1 MANNL
6 LSYSG
11 ITAKVKAMESNL
23 FKNDDYVKISNL
35 ETVSE
40 FINFLKSNPAYE
52 PLFSG
57 FEEGSLHRG
66 QVEELIVNSLFDG
79 YSRIY
84 RFCNSEQRK
93 ALIFLS
99 FRFETTIIKY
109 CLQHVFNDEYEY
121 KGSNFDV
128 LFNKRLKIN
137 LEQLT
142 SARSVDEFI
151 NLLKDTEYYPILKA
165 IQNTNNPTLFDYE
178 MQLDIYYFKKVW
190 KLKDKYLKGDSNK
203 AYTEILGKQADLL
216 NILWIYRS
224 KKYYDIDSAKIYSY
238 IIPISYKLKKKEI
251 TALIETNSIEELV
264 TLVNTSYYVKAY
276 GITEI
281 TSFEN
286 LYRTLL
292 SKIYKSNKQKYP
304 HSMAPVQQYLYFK
317 ELEIDKLTTVL
328 ECIRYKLQPNETLS
342 YIQ

>member
-6 LSYSG
+6 LTYSG

-23 FKNDDYVKISNL
+23 FKSDDYNKICNL
-35 ETVSE
+35 ETIPE
-40 FINFLKSNPAYE
+40 FINFLKANPSYA
-52 PLFSG
+52 PIFSG
-57 FEEGSLHRG
+57 IDEGALHRG
-66 QVEELIVNSLFDG
+66 EIEHLIVNSLYDS

-84 RFCNSEQRK
+84 RFCNQEQRH
-93 ALIFLS
+93 ALTFLS
-99 FRFETTIIKY
+99 FRFETNIIKY
-109 CLQHVFNDEYEY
+109 CLQHVFNNEYEY

-128 LFNKRLKIN
+128 FFCKRLKVS
-137 LEQLT
+137 LEQLST
-142 SARSVDEFI
+142 AKSIDEFI
-151 NLLKDTEYYPILKA
+151 NCLRNTEYYPILKA

-178 MQLDIYYFKKVW
+178 MQLDIYYFTKVW

-203 AYTEILGKQADLL
+203 AYTEILGKKIDLL
-216 NILWIYRS
+216 NVLWIYRS
-224 KKYYDIDSAKIYSY
+224 KKYYDIEPSKIYSY

-251 TALIETNSIEELV
+251 TTYIESNTVEELV
-264 TLVNTSYYVKAY
+264 TFLNTSYYVRVN

-286 LYRTLL
+286 LYKVLITKVY
-292 SKIYKSNKQKYP
+292 STNKQKYP
-304 HSMAPVQQYLYFK
+304 NSMAPVQNYLYLK

-328 ECIRYKLQPNETLS
+328 ECIRYKLQPNETLN

>member
-11 ITAKVKAMESNL
+11 ITAKVKAMEGNL

-35 ETVSE
+35 ETVPE
-40 FINFLKSNPAYE
+40 FINFLKTNSAYK

-57 FEEGSLHRG
+57 FDEGSLHRG
-66 QVEELIVNSLFDG
+66 QVEELIVNSLFDS
-79 YSRIY
+79 YTRIY
-84 RFCNSEQRK
+84 RFCNREQRN

-99 FRFETTIIKY
+99 IRFETNIIKH
-109 CLQHVFNDEYEY
+109 CLQHVFNNEYEY
-121 KGSNFDV
+121 KGSSFDS
-128 LFNKRLKIN
+128 FFSKCLKVN

-142 SARSVDEFI
+142 TARSIDEFV

-165 IQNTNNPTLFDYE
+165 IQNTSNPTLFDYE

-203 AYTEILGKQADLL
+203 AYTEILGKQVDLL

-251 TALIETNSIEELV
+251 TALIESNSVEELIS
-264 TLVNTSYYVKAY
+264 LVNTSYYVKVY

-281 TSFEN
+281 TSFES

-292 SKIYKSNKQKYP
+292 SKIYKSNKQRYP
-304 HSMAPVQQYLYFK
+304 NSMAPVQQYLYFK

-328 ECIRYKLQPNETLS
+328 ECIRYRLQPNETLN

>member
-1 MANNL
+1 MSNNL

-23 FKNDDYVKISNL
+23 LKNDDYVKISNL

-40 FINFLKSNPAYE
+40 FINFLKLNPAYE

-57 FEEGSLHRG
+57 FDEGSLHRG
-66 QVEELIVNSLFDG
+66 QVEEIIVNSLFNSYG
-79 YSRIY
+79 RIY
-84 RFCNSEQRK
+84 RFCNREQRK
-93 ALIFLS
+93 ALLFLS
-99 FRFETTIIKY
+99 FRFETNIIKY
-109 CLQHVFNDEYEY
+109 CLKHVFNNECEY
-121 KGSNFDV
+121 KGSSFDPY
-128 LFNKRLKIN
+128 FSKCLKIN
-137 LEQLT
+137 LEQLYT
-142 SARSVDEFI
+142 ARSMDEFI
-151 NLLKDTEYYPILKA
+151 NMLKDTEYYPIFRA

-178 MQLDIYYFKKVW
+178 IQLDINYFKKVW
-190 KLKDKYLKGDSNK
+190 KMKDKYLKGDSNK
-203 AYTEILGKQADLL
+203 AYTEILGKQVDLL

-224 KKYYDIDSAKIYSY
+224 KKYYDIDPTKIYSY

-251 TALIETNSIEELV
+251 TALIESNSVDELIS
-264 TLVNTSYYVKAY
+264 LVSNSYYVKVY

-304 HSMAPVQQYLYFK
+304 NSMAPVQQYLYFK
-317 ELEIDKLTTVL
+317 ELEIDNLTTVL
-328 ECIRYKLQPNETLS
+328 ECIRYRLQPNEILS

>member
-23 FKNDDYVKISNL
+23 LKNEDYVKISNF
-35 ETVSE
+35 ENIPE
-40 FINFLKSNPAYE
+40 FINYLKANPSYE
-52 PLFSG
+52 SLFSG
-57 FEEGSLHRG
+57 FDEGSLHRG
-66 QVEELIVNSLFDG
+66 QIEQLIINSLYDSYG
-79 YSRIY
+79 RIY
-84 RFCNSEQRK
+84 RFCNQEQRK

-99 FRFETTIIKY
+99 FRFETNIIKH

-121 KGSNFDV
+121 KSTNFDA
-128 LFNKRLKIN
+128 FFSKRLKVNI
-137 LEQLT
+137 EQLT
-142 SARSVDEFI
+142 SAKTMDEFI
-151 NLLKDTEYYPILKA
+151 NLLKTTEYYPILNA
-165 IQNTNNPTLFDYE
+165 VQNSHNPTVFDYE

-203 AYTEILGKQADLL
+203 AYTEILGKTVDLL
-216 NILWIYRS
+216 NIMWIYRS
-224 KKYYDIDSAKIYSY
+224 KKYYDIDSSKIYSY

-251 TALIETNSIEELV
+251 TTLIESGSVEDFITLLNTN
-264 TLVNTSYYVKAY
+264 YYVRVY
-276 GITEI
+276 GTTGI

-286 LYRTLL
+286 LYRSLL
-292 SKIYKSNKQKYP
+292 TKIYNSNKQKYP
-304 HSMAPVQQYLYFK
+304 NSMAPVQQFLYLK
-317 ELEIDKLTTVL
+317 EIEIDNLTTVL